1 MPFLFFHFVTSIFF
15 RVRSICY
22 DWNVRFGKSLL
33 SNGVLHWHTA
43 IRRSKSTNIVFHTY
57 VHSGRAKKIQ
67 NGSDSGQ
74 RPLQSWVV
82 YWHTAINVM
91 SMCCSHFCVVWR
103 KKEEDETKK
112 QEPHTSLGE
121 CISYKRYVCICI
133 YAKNHENMQSYIVCK
148 RKGWP

>member
-1 MPFLFFHFVTSIFF
+1 M
-15 RVRSICY
+15 
-22 DWNVRFGKSLL
+22 L

-43 IRRSKSTNIVFHTY
+43 IRHSKSTNIVFHTY

-74 RPLQSWVV
+74 RPLQSWVL

-103 KKEEDETKK
+103 KKREDETNYFTPSD
-112 QEPHTSLGE
+112 PHRDIILYHIMTYLSQILSFFVLKSGEDGNERIILIKSTTLRSLSE
-121 CISYKRYVCICI
+121 LSSPRPFSWLEV
-133 YAKNHENMQSYIVCK
+133 QQ
-148 RKGWP
+148 